1 MTSATSS
8 RMANQTFAFVAIAV
22 AAAGVPR
29 SENRFQFQK

>member
-1 MTSATSS
+1 MG
-8 RMANQTFAFVAIAV
+8 AFVAIAV